1 MIITNFFEKT
11 THSTTLEY
19 KEESQAFKCGI
30 QIMGYLF
37 CFLNR
42 LNAFFIL
49 YNFISVA
56 SKTVTKKLKESS
68 YI

>member
-1 MIITNFFEKT
+1 
-11 THSTTLEY
+11 
-19 KEESQAFKCGI
+19 
-30 QIMGYLF
+30 MGYLF

-42 LNAFFIL
+42 LNAFFI

-68 YI
+68 YINQLVYYWTCSVKPACVGYKIL

>member
-11 THSTTLEY
+11 THSTTRIQY

-42 LNAFFIL
+42 LNAFFI

-56 SKTVTKKLKESS
+56 SKTVTKKFKESS